1 MIGTK
6 RIFCWLLPLCAAVL
20 PVQAETLRIATY
32 DPSLTRDG
40 PGLLLRDLTAG
51 RDRQIDAV
59 VAVIAGVSPDILL
72 LTGFDWDLQGA
83 ALRAFQARL
92 ADAGAD
98 YDHLYAPRPNTGMA
112 TGLDLDGDGR
122 KGGPRDAQ
130 GYGLFSGADGMA
142 LLSRLPIRTGEARDF
157 SAFLWND
164 LPDSLI
170 DGADLTPE
178 ARALQRLSTTAHWD
192 VPVTLPDGSTLSLR
206 SFAATPPV
214 FDGPEDR
221 NGRRNHDETAFWL
234 RYQEGRL
241 PVAPHPGPF
250 IVLGYIGLDPA
261 KGEGRRP
268 ALQQLMARMTDPLP
282 EWIDHSGDR
291 SSDTADYG
299 DSVGRLRV
307 DYVLPSSD
315 LTITGS
321 GVYWPAGAEGE
332 TAARASRHRLVWV
345 DVALP

>member
-1 MIGTK
+1 MSGLK
-6 RIFCWLLPLCAAVL
+6 RIWGWLLPLWAVVM
-20 PVQAETLRIATY
+20 PVQAETIRIATY

-40 PGLLLRDLTAG
+40 PGILLRDLTSG
-51 RDRQIDAV
+51 KDGQVEAV
-59 VAVIAGVSPDILL
+59 VAVIAAVSPDILL
-72 LTGFDWDLQGA
+72 LTGFDWDLQGT
-83 ALRAFQARL
+83 ALRALQARL
-92 ADAGAD
+92 TGAGAG

-112 TGLDLDGDGR
+112 TGLDLNGDGLR
-122 KGGPRDAQ
+122 GGPRDAQ
-130 GYGLFSGADGMA
+130 GYGNFSGADGMA

-157 SAFLWND
+157 SAFLWAD

-170 DGADLTPE
+170 GGADLTPE
-178 ARALQRLSTTAHWD
+178 ARALQRLSSTAHWD
-192 VPVTLPDGSTLSLR
+192 VPVTLPDGSALSLR
-206 SFAATPPV
+206 AFAATPPV

-234 RYQEGRL
+234 HYQEGRL
-241 PVAPHPGPF
+241 PIAPPSGPHV
-250 IVLGYIGLDPA
+250 VLGYIGLDPA

-268 ALQQLMARMTDPLP
+268 ALQQLMTRMTDPHP
-282 EWIDHSGDR
+282 KRIDQSTDP

-299 DSVGRLRV
+299 GSVGSLRV
-307 DYVLPSSD
+307 DYVLPSPD
-315 LTITGS
+315 LTVTRS